1 MVPSGSVVI
10 RLLEIA
16 FWTAVR
22 LHPRIRA
29 YALRET
35 PIMFFLKISLA
46 FQAKQSDESWC
57 AETRKPL
64 SRKD

>member
-1 MVPSGSVVI
+1 
-10 RLLEIA
+10 LLEIA

-29 YALRET
+29 YARRET
-35 PIMFFLKISLA
+35 PIMLFLLFLQISLA